1 MSWDYEL
8 TERAIKQLKELGKP
22 EQKRIF
28 KFLDE
33 RILGKD
39 DPREIGKALSGDYS
53 GLWRYRVGDY
63 RIVCELKDKV
73 FRVLVVR
80 IGHRKDIYD

>member
-1 MSWDYEL
+1 MLAPTPNRLVASS
-8 TERAIKQLKELGKP
+8 TTLKFNADNP
-22 EQKRIF
+22 
-28 KFLDE
+28 
-33 RILGKD
+33 LGKD

-80 IGHRKDIYD
+80 VGHRKDIYD

>member
-8 TERAIKQLKELGKP
+8 TGRAIKQLKKLGKS

-33 RILGKD
+33 RILDSK
-39 DPREIGKALSGDYS
+39 DPRKTGKALTGDYR

-63 RIVCELKDKV
+63 RIVCELKDNK
-73 FRVLVVR
+73 FMVLVVR
-80 IGHRKDIYD
+80 IGHRKDIYN